1 MQQKQ
6 IQVGNKKLLAL
17 DMPEDAIRPV
27 IEYSY
32 LRYTLCKHYKPDQI
46 EGTELF
52 YLGDGDYEIIGFKND
67 ITEEQWAEIVE
78 KEPIYPYPFHV
89 LSSDVVLKD
98 YLKDEYNVLLTAK
111 ESGLSLLQANN
122 IDYLNCLIIQ
132 VI

>member
-1 MQQKQ
+1 MRQKQ

-32 LRYTLCKHYKPDQI
+32 LRYTLCKYYKPDQI

-52 YLGDGDYEIIGFKND
+52 FLGDGDYEIIGFKND
-67 ITEEQWAEIVE
+67 ITEEQWKEIV
-78 KEPIYPYPFHV
+78 PYIERV
-89 LSSDVVLKD
+89 WGGSYYD
-98 YLKDEYNVLLTAK
+98 YTKPVKNKFLYVGTAK

-122 IDYLNCLIIQ
+122 IDYSNCLIIQ